1 MVKVDYLGK
10 FIVSNFKVK
19 TGSEAYINL
28 RKCFDNLS
36 ECLKSNELASNNHK
50 AKSVIRLLGIKT
62 DNPDYKFFVDN
73 FNKLTDIIPNVNTL
87 FEKLINY
94 FIESYIKIDQEATK
108 LKEKELFY
116 TSVISDIAPITGIDP
131 TDANLKDKLK
141 LTIVLLGNNKLLS
154 EKFKE
159 ET

>member
-19 TGSEAYINL
+19 AGSEAYINL

-36 ECLKSNELASNNHK
+36 EYLKSNELASNNHK
-50 AKSVIRLLGIKT
+50 AESIIRLLGIKT

-73 FNKLTDIIPNVNTL
+73 FNKLTDIIPNINTL

-94 FIESYIKIDQEATK
+94 FIDSYTKIDKEATN
-108 LKEKELFY
+108 LKEKERFY
-116 TSVISDIAPITGIDP
+116 TRFISDIAPVFGSIDS
-131 TDANLKDKLK
+131 TDANFKDKLK
-141 LTIVLLGNNKLLS
+141 STIILLGNKDLS
-154 EKFKE
+154 EKVKE